1 MKKLVLLF
9 ITTLILGGLFAAP
22 LNESFSDPTFPPSG
36 WTVHNVDGGQAW
48 IRNTSSTHYYSCLL
62 YTSDAADDLLCVDLG
77 GRRIIQKKN
86 T

>member
-1 MKKLVLLF
+1 MKKFILLL

-48 IRNTSSTHYYSCLL
+48 IRNTSSTHYYS
-62 YTSDAADDLLCVDLG
+62 APAV
-77 GRRIIQKKN
+77 RILSTIPPARIM
-86 T
+86 TGW